1 MSKTQPTL
9 RQLFRI
15 WAAIG
20 LQSFGG
26 GASTTFLIQQTFI
39 EERGWLS
46 MEEFLR
52 LWNLCL
58 LTPGINLIAVTT
70 LIGKRLGG
78 ARGIAVSLAGLLLPS
93 ATITCLL
100 TAGFQSVEHLPA
112 VQAMLKGIVP
122 ATGGV
127 MLVVALRFAIPLMKS
142 GWNEGKIM
150 LLASVMTILAVAAA
164 LIFLK
169 LSVVVVIIG
178 AALLGSGLF
187 RPPAQSA
194 STPEAQP
201 EEAKQP

>member
-122 ATGGV
+122 ATGGI
-127 MLVVALRFAIPLMKS
+127 MLVVALRFAVPLMKS
-142 GWNEGKIM
+142 GWNEGKII
-150 LLASVMTILAVAAA
+150 LLASIMMILVVAVA
-164 LIFLK
+164 LIALK
-169 LSVVVVIIG
+169 LSVVIVIVG

-187 RPPAQSA
+187 RPPAHPA
-194 STPEAQP
+194 STLEAQS

>member
-1 MSKTQPTL
+1 MQKGQPTHW
-9 RQLFRI
+9 QLFRI

-39 EERGWLS
+39 EKRGWLS

-78 ARGIAVSLAGLLLPS
+78 AGGIAVSLAGLLLPS
-93 ATITCLL
+93 AIITCLL

-122 ATGGV
+122 ATGGI
-127 MLVVALRFAIPLMKS
+127 MLVVALRFAVPLMKS

-150 LLASVMTILAVAAA
+150 LFASVIMILAVAAA
-164 LIFLK
+164 LIVLK

-187 RPPAQSA
+187 RPPARPA

-201 EEAKQP
+201 EEVKQP

>member
-1 MSKTQPTL
+1 MQQRQPTHW
-9 RQLFRI
+9 QLFRI

-39 EERGWLS
+39 EKRGWLS

-58 LTPGINLIAVTT
+58 LTPGINLVAVTT
-70 LIGKRLGG
+70 LIGKKLGG
-78 ARGIAVSLAGLLLPS
+78 VGGIAVSLAGLLLPS
-93 ATITCLL
+93 AAITCLL

-122 ATGGV
+122 ATGGI
-127 MLVVALRFAIPLMKS
+127 MLVVAVRFAAPLMKR
-142 GWNEGKIM
+142 GWSEGKIM
-150 LLASVMTILAVAAA
+150 LLASVITILAVAAT
-164 LIFLK
+164 LIILK
-169 LSVVVVIIG
+169 LSVVIVIIG

-187 RPPAQSA
+187 RPPAQPTSA
-194 STPEAQP
+194 PQTQP
-201 EEAKQP
+201 EEARQP

>member
-1 MSKTQPTL
+1 MHKTQPTL

-100 TAGFQSVEHLPA
+100 TAGFQSVEHLPI

-122 ATGGV
+122 ATGGI
-127 MLVVALRFAIPLMKS
+127 MLVVALRFAVPLMKS
-142 GWNEGKIM
+142 GWSEGKIM

-164 LIFLK
+164 LIILK
-169 LSVVVVIIG
+169 LSVVVVIVG

-194 STPEAQP
+194 PTPEAQP